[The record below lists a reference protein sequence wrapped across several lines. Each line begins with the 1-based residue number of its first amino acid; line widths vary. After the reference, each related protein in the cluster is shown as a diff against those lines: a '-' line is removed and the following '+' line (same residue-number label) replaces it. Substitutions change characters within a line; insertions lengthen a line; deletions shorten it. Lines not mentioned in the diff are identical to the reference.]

1 MDQALK
7 GFIDAKTDDS
17 VVHISD
23 AIVRTGYTTPYKMG
37 FKKLDDAFLGGV
49 RAGDLIVIT
58 GLSGEGKTTLAQNI
72 SARMSGELSPS
83 LWFSYE
89 VILDNLYAKFK
100 EIGAEDEDYLVYVP
114 KRNTSGNVGWIK
126 EKTKE
131 ALAKFG
137 TKFVFIDHLDYLS
150 PTNINNSDQ
159 YRMVL
164 RNICQELKTMAIDLE
179 VSVFLMAH
187 VKKVQGREIEM
198 QDISE
203 SSGIYQLA
211 DFVIAVKRKFEIKN
225 EGGDKVRMYDNR
237 GAASVLKAR
246 LTGSLVTMN
255 YHVERNKIISY
266 DDSIV

>member
-1 MDQALK
+1 MNKALE
-7 GFIDAKTDDS
+7 GFLDAKTDDS

-23 AIVRTGYTTPYKMG
+23 AITRKEYTAPHGMG
-37 FKKLDDAFLGGV
+37 FKKLDEAFMGGV
-49 RAGDLIVIT
+49 RDGDLVVIT

-72 SARMSGELSPS
+72 SANMSNSLSPS

-89 VILDNLYAKFK
+89 VMLDNLYAKFK

-131 ALAKFG
+131 SLAKYG
-137 TKFVFIDHLDYLS
+137 SKFIFIDHLDYLS
-150 PTNINNSDQ
+150 PTNVNSTDQ

-164 RNICQELKTMAIDLE
+164 RNICQELKTMAIDLGI
-179 VSVFLMAH
+179 SVFLMAH

-211 DFVIAVKRKFEIKN
+211 DFVIAVKRKFELKN
-225 EGGDKVRMYDNR
+225 EGGEKIRMYDNR
-237 GAASVLKAR
+237 GSASILKNR
-246 LTGSLVTMN
+246 LTGQLITMN
-255 YHVERNKIISY
+255 YYVERNKIKTY
-266 DDSIV
+266 DEPTI